1 MREKGSLVGEK
12 FCRLTVVEFF
22 GTRSYGLTG
31 SSQRLWTC
39 LCECGSRVTAPTA
52 ALRSGNT
59 KSCGCLQT
67 ESVIKKNTKHG
78 LAARKKTDP
87 LYATWLNMRR
97 RCYSPNNKNFK
108 DYGGRGIYICE
119 EWLSSFESFVRDMG
133 EKPSATL
140 TVERIDND
148 GPYSPENCRWATR
161 AEQTANR
168 RNSLRNKKNF
178 R

>member
-1 MREKGSLVGEK
+1 
-12 FCRLTVVEFF
+12 
-22 GTRSYGLTG
+22 
-31 SSQRLWTC
+31 
-39 LCECGSRVTAPTA
+39 
-52 ALRSGNT
+52 
-59 KSCGCLQT
+59 
-67 ESVIKKNTKHG
+67 
-78 LAARKKTDP
+78 
-87 LYATWLNMRR
+87 MRR